1 MYFASLVNVPGHYL
15 RKYGKYILFTFTES
29 TPALNKTSPPV
40 VVYRWDDESNGEIY
54 TDRSLEL
61 TASPIEN
68 TDSNEGETTD
78 SSIGLYVVE
87 NGKEYPLIPLKERKS
102 MFESANQ
109 VK

>member
-1 MYFASLVNVPGHYL
+1 MSVH
-15 RKYGKYILFTFTES
+15 KYILFTFTES
-29 TPALNKTSPPV
+29 TPALNKTNPPV